1 MGYWRNK
8 VNGGLLDCRRNEM
21 KTSELFEAKASAKR
35 LKLQEIF
42 TRENFVQNYDV
53 IMGYLEKMSLQNFED
68 LVARHDKVDTSPEDV
83 DFQLNMILKALPKEI
98 GAQISIEIFP
108 KARHS
113 KLESV
118 NWETSPKNNLLFTKG
133 AIYYFK
139 GKWYIDAR
147 WYESNGWEITIVEKK
162 IDNVEDVL
170 DLILPG
176 LKEVVGRMKRKKL

>member
-1 MGYWRNK
+1 
-8 VNGGLLDCRRNEM
+8 M

-98 GAQISIEIFP
+98 KASIDTAIFP

-113 KLESV
+113 KLSAV
-118 NWETSPKNNLLFTKG
+118 MWEIPGGNRVFTKG

-139 GKWYIDAR
+139 GKWYVDAR
-147 WYESNGWEITIVEKK
+147 WYEKNGWEITIVEKK
-162 IDNVEDVL
+162 IDNVEDAL

-176 LKEVVGRMKRKKL
+176 VKEVAARINKKKP